1 VNATLGLLVSA
12 VLLAGA
18 AEPPTTPAAAPA
30 AVPQPTAE
38 ARSAPQAS
46 AAPAARGVP
55 PKTVEGLTVI
65 APLPNKPC
73 SSRDREC
80 IALVVAELKQ
90 LYPEQLKRFC
100 FQRTMRAM
108 RSQMLN
114 DQLLEG
120 LSSDNPPP
128 STSFGVNSALSVACK
143 WDKK

>member
-1 VNATLGLLVSA
+1 MSATVGLLISA
-12 VLLAGA
+12 SLLAAVVEPAAGA
-18 AEPPTTPAAAPA
+18 ATTPPTPPPAAAAPA
-30 AVPQPTAE
+30 ARAL
-38 ARSAPQAS
+38 
-46 AAPAARGVP
+46 P
-55 PKTVEGLTVI
+55 PKTVEGLTVV

-73 SSRDREC
+73 SSRDQAC

-100 FQRTMRAM
+100 FQRTMRSM
-108 RSQMLN
+108 RTQMLN

-128 STSFGVNSALSVACK
+128 STSFGVNSALRTACA